1 MVIRL
6 AAPTSIGRFATPGNA
21 SPRSSVGRFPGG
33 AVLAVL
39 LVIGAVSAAGCAP
52 SLLKLPQGAGIPAAD
67 AADAL
72 ADATAACT
80 AVSTLTAEI
89 AVGGSIAG
97 HRVRGRM
104 LAGLAP
110 ASARLEAVA
119 PAGQPI
125 FIFVAD
131 GGDATLLLPRDG
143 RILQHGQPAAVLEA
157 VAGVPLD
164 AIELKTTLTGCS
176 LQATGEGRQF
186 GSDWR
191 VIPAGTVDVYLRR
204 GSNGA
209 RWQLVAAVH
218 QAAASG
224 SGWRAEYTQFENG
237 LPRSVRLTS
246 APAKRFDLVL
256 TLSQIELNTRL
267 GPDVFRVQ
275 IPPGVEPMTLEELR
289 QSGPLAAPDARQR

>member
-1 MVIRL
+1 
-6 AAPTSIGRFATPGNA
+6 
-21 SPRSSVGRFPGG
+21 
-33 AVLAVL
+33 
-39 LVIGAVSAAGCAP
+39 
-52 SLLKLPQGAGIPAAD
+52 
-67 AADAL
+67 
-72 ADATAACT
+72 
-80 AVSTLTAEI
+80 
-89 AVGGSIAG
+89 
-97 HRVRGRM
+97 M
-104 LAGLAP
+104 LAGLAA

-131 GGDATLLLPRDG
+131 GNDATLLLPRDG
-143 RILQHGQPAAVLEA
+143 RILPHGQPAAVLEA

-191 VIPAGTVDVYLRR
+191 VIPAGAVDVYLRR
-204 GSNGA
+204 GPNGA

-224 SGWRAEYTQFENG
+224 SRGWRAEFTQFENG

-246 APAKRFDLVL
+246 APDKRFDLVL
-256 TLSQIELNTRL
+256 TLSQIELNTQL
-267 GPDVFRVQ
+267 GPEVFRVQ

-289 QSGPLAAPDARQR
+289 RSGPLAAPDARQQ